1 MEQLLMDDKNND
13 YVFDITEE
21 WISTDIDTTVTIDTT
36 VNEDLYSMDG
46 INVSTVTLGADSDL
60 TDDSWGN
67 LSSLSITITEFE
79 NCMPDIYKIKNMCE
93 HYPALEKAYE
103 NFVSIY
109 KMVHQDYVGNY
120 QKDDEVPF

>member
-1 MEQLLMDDKNND
+1 MDDKNND

-21 WISTDIDTTVTIDTT
+21 WISTDTVSTITIDTT
-36 VNEDLYSMDG
+36 AQEDLYIDT
-46 INVSTVTLGADSDL
+46 STHSTTITGADIDL

-93 HYPALEKAYE
+93 QYPALEKAYE

>member
-21 WISTDIDTTVTIDTT
+21 WISTDTVSTITIDTT
-36 VNEDLYSMDG
+36 AQEDLYIDT
-46 INVSTVTLGADSDL
+46 STDSTTITGADIDL

-120 QKDDEVPF
+120 QTDDEVPF

>member
-1 MEQLLMDDKNND
+1 MDDKNNN
-13 YVFDITEE
+13 YVFDINEE
-21 WISTDIDTTVTIDTT
+21 WISTDTVSTITIDTT
-36 VNEDLYSMDG
+36 CEDLYSMDTSAH
-46 INVSTVTLGADSDL
+46 STTITGADIDL

-109 KMVHQDYVGNY
+109 KMVHQDYVGNHE
-120 QKDDEVPF
+120 KDDEVPF

>member
-46 INVSTVTLGADSDL
+46 ITISTVTLGADTITL
-60 TDDSWGN
+60 DDSNHWADN
-67 LSSLSITITEFE
+67 IIWEQTEFVDK
-79 NCMPDIYKIKNMCE
+79 MPSLDKINNMCE
-93 HYPALEKAYE
+93 HYPALEKAFE
-103 NFVSIY
+103 NLKSIY
-109 KMVHQDYVGNY
+109 KMVHQDYVGNHE
-120 QKDDEVPF
+120 KDDEVPF

>member
-21 WISTDIDTTVTIDTT
+21 WISTDTVSTITIDTT
-36 VNEDLYSMDG
+36 AQEDLYIDT
-46 INVSTVTLGADSDL
+46 STHSTTITGADIDL